1 MQPPTMS
8 DGTSLWI
15 PSAADSAPAA
25 PGKTHAW
32 KDGGSFSFHD
42 ILDMLNPLQHIP
54 LISTLYRWITGDSP
68 GNVARVVGDG
78 LYGGPIGAASGL
90 LSLAF
95 KEETGKDFGEEAMAM
110 IAGPDQG
117 EVRIGTATTP
127 PLPTNVVAE
136 ATPGLTPAVAPAP
149 TIVAA
154 AAAHAPIP
162 LFKSPARP
170 APSSPP
176 SPGTI
181 AGPDKREIRIGTATT
196 PALATN
202 APIVAEATPGPTP
215 AVAAAP
221 APTIAAAAAAQAPV
235 PLFKSLARPAPSS
248 PPSPATMSPAERT
261 FIDQN
266 SAFQRRLY
274 GHRPLSQDH
283 PATAPIPL
291 HITGPALPARTLSPL
306 TAPPLTRSPVHPG
319 ATVAPRPVSASPDNP
334 PANISQRM
342 MDALD
347 KYARMQQQ
355 RGQLIDVSP

>member
-1 MQPPTMS
+1 MS

-25 PGKTHAW
+25 PGNTHAW

-68 GNVARVVGDG
+68 GNIAGVVGEG

-90 LSLAF
+90 LSIAL

-110 IAGPDQG
+110 IAGPDKG

-127 PLPTNVVAE
+127 PLLTNAATE
-136 ATPGLTPAVAPAP
+136 ATAMP
-149 TIVAA
+149 
-154 AAAHAPIP
+154 
-162 LFKSPARP
+162 
-170 APSSPP
+170 
-176 SPGTI
+176 
-181 AGPDKREIRIGTATT
+181 
-196 PALATN
+196 N
-202 APIVAEATPGPTP
+202 ATP

-221 APTIAAAAAAQAPV
+221 APTIVATAAAQAPI
-235 PLFKSLARPAPSS
+235 PLFKSLERPAPSS
-248 PPSPATMSPAERT
+248 SSSPATMSPAERT
-261 FIDQN
+261 FIDRN
-266 SAFQRRLY
+266 SAFQRSLY

-306 TAPPLTRSPVHPG
+306 AAPPLSRSPG
-319 ATVAPRPVSASPDNP
+319 ATVAPKPMSASPDNP

>member
-15 PSAADSAPAA
+15 PSAADSAPAG
-25 PGKTHAW
+25 PGNTHAW

-68 GNVARVVGDG
+68 GNIARVVGDG

-90 LSLAF
+90 FSIAF

-110 IAGPDQG
+110 IAGPDKG

-127 PLPTNVVAE
+127 PPPSNAPTVAE
-136 ATPGLTPAVAPAP
+136 ATPAVAAAPAP
-149 TIVAA
+149 TIVATA
-154 AAAHAPIP
+154 ATHAPIP

-176 SPGTI
+176 SPATI
-181 AGPDKREIRIGTATT
+181 AGTDKSGVRIGTATT
-196 PALATN
+196 PPLPTN
-202 APIVAEATPGPTP
+202 ALRVAEATP

-221 APTIAAAAAAQAPV
+221 APTIAAAAAAQAPI
-235 PLFKSLARPAPSS
+235 PLFKSLARPVPSS
-248 PPSPATMSPAERT
+248 PPSAATMSPAERT

-266 SAFQRRLY
+266 SAFQHRLY

-306 TAPPLTRSPVHPG
+306 TAPRLTRSPVQPG
-319 ATVAPRPVSASPDNP
+319 ATVAPRPMSTSPDNP

-347 KYARMQQQ
+347 KYARIQQQ

>member
-1 MQPPTMS
+1 MS

-25 PGKTHAW
+25 PGNTHAW

-68 GNVARVVGDG
+68 GNIARVVGDG

-90 LSLAF
+90 LSIAL

-110 IAGPDQG
+110 IAGPDKG

-127 PLPTNVVAE
+127 PLLTNAATVAT
-136 ATPGLTPAVAPAP
+136 AMPNATPAVAAAPAP
-149 TIVAA
+149 TIVAT

-176 SPGTI
+176 SPATI
-181 AGPDKREIRIGTATT
+181 AGPDKSEIRIGTATT
-196 PALATN
+196 PPLPTN
-202 APIVAEATPGPTP
+202 APTVAEATPGPTP
-215 AVAAAP
+215 ALAAAP
-221 APTIAAAAAAQAPV
+221 APTIAATAAAQAPI

-248 PPSPATMSPAERT
+248 PSSPATMSPAERA
-261 FIDQN
+261 FIDRN
-266 SAFQRRLY
+266 SAFQRSLY

-306 TAPPLTRSPVHPG
+306 AAPPLSRSPG
-319 ATVAPRPVSASPDNP
+319 ATVAPRPMSASPDNP
-334 PANISQRM
+334 PADISQRM